1 MSTDRDTIHQFVAR
15 HLDGTPF
22 DDDTDLFTD
31 GLVNSLF
38 AVQIVMWVEQTFPVE
53 VRSEDLDMKNFH
65 SVDAIVRFV
74 RERQTVSP

>member
-1 MSTDRDTIHQFVAR
+1 MSTERETVRRFVAQ

-22 DDDTDLFTD
+22 GDGTDLFTD

-38 AVQIVMWVEQTFPVE
+38 AVQIVIWVERTFAIE
-53 VRSEDLDMKNFH
+53 IHSEDLAMRNFH

-74 RERQTVSP
+74 QDRQRVSP